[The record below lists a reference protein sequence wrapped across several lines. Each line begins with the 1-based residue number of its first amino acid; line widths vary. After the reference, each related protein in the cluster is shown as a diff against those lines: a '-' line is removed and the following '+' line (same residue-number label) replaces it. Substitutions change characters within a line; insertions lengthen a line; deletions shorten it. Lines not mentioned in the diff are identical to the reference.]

1 MRKSKYLIVGMMASM
16 IASCGTVNPNAD
28 LNIDVENHSEITLKT
43 VFPNFGVTNDKVRNG
58 WLGKAIEEY
67 TTYNVDY
74 NQFSEAA
81 DTEANK
87 YLVTKEPIDMMKV
100 TPTIFNNYVTYGYFT
115 DLTDVIEKYGNRV
128 VDSKGTKWKDLYTA
142 EQWEA
147 CSYNGRIYGI
157 PEFGHTA
164 MNNQALIWNT
174 DHLKA
179 VGIEHIPTTISEFK
193 AALGKLQEHFGAT
206 NQNYYAFGL
215 NGNISIGNP
224 ISPAFEV
231 PEQWYVDSNGDLQNM
246 LMAPQMKNYLSFM
259 NGLLHDGYI
268 ASDWVSQ
275 GEQQCISNFVKENSS
290 VYVGSYWNITSA
302 REAMIATYKSW
313 PTDVHEFWSKKLMKE
328 YVYGTERMVSYKED
342 ALIGWNTWMK
352 GDGTNGSV
360 AQEKGKARDSMM
372 VGYYCTVPV
381 ACAKNAAYVID
392 WISRRNTEEC
402 TVLMIAGK
410 EGKHY
415 DYCAAED
422 EGAIKLNTTSGEPKY
437 VKTYPDFLTDI
448 SGMSQFQTSVNC
460 DVARVWWPVAEDGF
474 NAWNVLIVDE
484 NGKQEND
491 RMILNAFG
499 YHPVLPEFASVDLEA
514 QNYVVTQAQYCIN
527 IATDAFESTYESA
540 KQNYNT
546 RFYSKCANE
555 INNWYHNKK

>member
-1 MRKSKYLIVGMMASM
+1 MRKNKYLIVGVMASM
-16 IASCGTVNPNAD
+16 LASCGTVNPDAD
-28 LNIDVENHSEITLKT
+28 LSVDVENHSDITLKT
-43 VFPNFGVTNDKVRNG
+43 MFPNFGCTNEKVREG
-58 WLGKAIEEY
+58 WLGKAIERY

-87 YLVTKEPIDMMKV
+87 YLNTKEPIDMMKI

-128 VDSKGTKWKDLYTA
+128 IDSKGTKWKDLYTK

-164 MNNQALIWNT
+164 MNNQALVWNT

-179 VGIEHIPTTISEFK
+179 VGIQKIPETISEFRT
-193 AALGKLQEHFGAT
+193 ALEKLQAKYGPG

-215 NGNISIGNP
+215 NGNISVGNP

-259 NGLLHDGYI
+259 NGLLHDGFI
-268 ASDWVSQ
+268 ANDWVSQ

-313 PTDVHEFWSKKLMKE
+313 PTDVHEFWNAKLKKQ
-328 YVYGTERMVSYKED
+328 YVYGEQRRVSYKDD

-360 AQEKGKARDSMM
+360 AQEKGKARDSMS

-402 TVLMIAGK
+402 TVLMIAGE
-410 EGKHY
+410 EGKHF
-415 DYCAAED
+415 DYCAAGD
-422 EGAIKLNTTSGEPKY
+422 EGAIKLNTKSGEAKY

-474 NAWNVLIVDE
+474 NAWDVLIVDQ
-484 NGKQEND
+484 NGQQDNS
-491 RMILNAFG
+491 RMIYNAFG
-499 YHPVLPEFASVDLEA
+499 YHPVLPNFASVDLEA

-527 IATDAFESTYESA
+527 IATDSFEATLETA
-540 KQNYNT
+540 RQNYNT
-546 RFYSKCANE
+546 RFYSKCASE
-555 INNWYHNKK
+555 INGWYHSK